1 MLTKLITKFR
11 KKNKS
16 YSTLTF
22 GVTKDLK
29 VLSIIF
35 KKFLKYNTI
44 TVIMMTDRYLNKQQ
58 FFVKK
63 L

>member
-1 MLTKLITKFR
+1 MLIKLITKFR

-22 GVTKDLK
+22 GVTKDVK

-35 KKFLKYNTI
+35 NKFLKYITI